1 MKVSLYKIFPLLPNK
16 KESFYALLWGKL
28 EKITQ
33 EIAIFLSFS
42 PQKTDRLYRW
52 DADYDRPINRP
63 FFSPIIG
70 RLIGIG
76 RTLLLCNSRNLKL
89 SWQINLKDDKIS
101 RTPAVPGRG
110 VLVLAGGSLGSP
122 SSN

>member
-76 RTLLLCNSRNLKL
+76 RTLLVNDIFTPKKLGFDIKNSGKL
-89 SWQINLKDDKIS
+89 PGNINKQVTS
-101 RTPAVPGRG
+101 
-110 VLVLAGGSLGSP
+110 
-122 SSN
+122 